1 MGAVADLG
9 SVGPMIRVANA
20 LVAYL
25 AYLAKTVWPIGLSVF
40 YPYTETLRPWA
51 TGGALVLLVV
61 VSLVILRSIRAHP
74 APAVGWFWYLVTLL
88 PYPTSPKPCGSPPTS
103 RRRTTIW
110 ASRWLAQ
117 DGSTKPLATSPRRC
131 GSTRQSMVPG
141 VPWLRWDGA
150 DIVNRGHRFNGLS
163 SSFPLDAPRCRSDHR
178 PPADTSRLKHD
189 ADRSGMLAGRV
200 GSQLVCRVPRN
211 FAKCSWNIP

>member
-1 MGAVADLG
+1 VRRHVGAVADLG

-51 TGGALVLLVV
+51 TGGALVLLVA

-88 PYPTSPKPCGSPPTS
+88 PVIGLVQVGNQGMADLFTYV
-103 RRRTTIW
+103 
-110 ASRWLAQ
+110 
-117 DGSTKPLATSPRRC
+117 PLI
-131 GSTRQSMVPG
+131 G
-141 VPWLRWDGA
+141 
-150 DIVNRGHRFNGLS
+150 IF
-163 SSFPLDAPRCRSDHR
+163 
-178 PPADTSRLKHD
+178 
-189 ADRSGMLAGRV
+189 
-200 GSQLVCRVPRN
+200 
-211 FAKCSWNIP
+211 I